1 MAATHQSAKS
11 PAGCES
17 SKSSVQ
23 FTVGK
28 LDAGMAM
35 LLTEENHLIE
45 FPSLLLPS
53 GVASGS
59 IVNIEVRR
67 NVAEEVKQRE
77 RFVSLQEQILT
88 EFGTEEPTAPVL
100 RVRSATQT
108 AVALEWDPLR
118 LATADLSRLV
128 LFRDGTKLSMHVPL
142 DQTMIKVSG
151 LDVNHEYKFKLDM
164 YTSAGTYESNV
175 VATRTHALDNLT
187 GIHVAFGDYESE
199 AEIQSLQSC
208 LQRVGARWSDDVT
221 LDVTHLLCRTPRGPK
236 YERAVQLN
244 IPIVKPDWLIACET
258 NKKLQPALSYY
269 LT

>member
-1 MAATHQSAKS
+1 MASVQKS
-11 PAGCES
+11 PSVSDS
-17 SKSSVQ
+17 SSSTSSVQ

-53 GVASGS
+53 GVGSGS

-67 NVAEEVKQRE
+67 NTNEEAKQRAKFE
-77 RFVSLQEQILT
+77 ALQEEIMA
-88 EFGTEEPTAPVL
+88 EFGTREPQAPVL
-100 RVRSATQT
+100 KVRSATQT
-108 AVALEWDPLR
+108 SVTLEWEPLQ
-118 LATADLSRLV
+118 LAAADLHRLV
-128 LFRDGTKLSMHVPL
+128 LYRDGAQSSLHIPL
-142 DQTMIKVSG
+142 DHTMCKVSG
-151 LDVNHEYKFKLDM
+151 LDVNHAYKFSLDM
-164 YTSAGTYESNV
+164 KTSAGTYASNTV
-175 VATRTHALDNLT
+175 NAQTHALENLT

-199 AEIQSLQSC
+199 VETQSLRTC
-208 LQRVGARWSDDVT
+208 LQRIGAQWSSEVS
-221 LDVTHLLCRTPRGPK
+221 LDSTHLLCRTPRGPN
-236 YERAVQLN
+236 YEKAVQLN